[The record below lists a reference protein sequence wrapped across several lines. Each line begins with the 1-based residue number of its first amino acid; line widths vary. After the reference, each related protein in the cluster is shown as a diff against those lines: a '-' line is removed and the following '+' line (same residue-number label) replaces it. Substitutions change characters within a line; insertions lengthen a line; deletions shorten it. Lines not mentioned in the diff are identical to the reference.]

1 MTTLIN
7 ILINMLLAAFGF
19 QQEVATDPP
28 LPDRTEISAE
38 CETPQTDSNVY
49 KC

>member
-7 ILINMLLAAFGF
+7 ILINMLLAALGF
-19 QQEVATDPP
+19 QQEVVTDPP
-28 LPDRTEISAE
+28 TDQTEISVQCPEPEA
-38 CETPQTDSNVY
+38 DSNVY

>member
-7 ILINMLLAAFGF
+7 ILINMLLAALGF
-19 QQEVATDPP
+19 QQEVVTDPP
-28 LPDRTEISAE
+28 PDQTEISAE
-38 CETPQTDSNVY
+38 CKAPEDDSKIY

>member
-7 ILINMLLAAFGF
+7 ILINMLLATLGF
-19 QQEVATDPP
+19 QQEVVKDP

-38 CETPQTDSNVY
+38 CTAPEADSNVY

>member
-7 ILINMLLAAFGF
+7 ILINMLLAALGF
-19 QQEVATDPP
+19 QQEVVTDSP
-28 LPDRTEISAE
+28 PDRTEISAE
-38 CETPQTDSNVY
+38 CPKPEADSKIY